1 MTIKDQV
8 APKKHHN
15 EQSSSVWLG
24 KQAGKTV
31 LLMSLE
37 QLKALAHG
45 KPQGENA

>member
-8 APKKHHN
+8 APKKRQP
-15 EQSSSVWLG
+15 EQNTSICIG
-24 KQAGKTV
+24 KHAGKTV
-31 LLMSLE
+31 LLMSME